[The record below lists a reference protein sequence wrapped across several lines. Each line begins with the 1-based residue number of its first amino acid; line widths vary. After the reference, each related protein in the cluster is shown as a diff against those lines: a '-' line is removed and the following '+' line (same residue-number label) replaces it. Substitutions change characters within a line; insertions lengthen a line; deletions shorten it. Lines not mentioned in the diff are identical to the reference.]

1 MTAKRVTG
9 TIGRTV
15 TSHKEDVFIVKLNF
29 VYHMEKTREELIEE
43 LKMELNPGS
52 MSVDDLIEKMVD
64 GHLEDVAKIQ
74 ELEEGNEALQ
84 EKMEKMEK
92 DHTLSRNY
100 WYNEND
106 GLKGEIQKLKES
118 LRAIKDVTTNIVEL
132 WKIE

>member
-1 MTAKRVTG
+1 M
-9 TIGRTV
+9 
-15 TSHKEDVFIVKLNF
+15 N
-29 VYHMEKTREELIEE
+29 KTREELIEE